1 MNKHYMQA
9 LILAAIAALA
19 AKEIEASEDEVK
31 DVLENDVNATGIFED
46 DLAALVAQCEDIS
59 WDDEDDDDAVCDG
72 PLSGVV
78 ACKENVEENID
89 KIINGLKI
97 GYNFIPGIGAGWC
110 RNEDDLEKMKD
121 FVRGALTVQA
131 MSCPCAGYGA

>member
-1 MNKHYMQA
+1 MNKHYIQA
-9 LILAAIAALA
+9 LVLAAVAALA
-19 AKEIEASEDEVK
+19 TKEIEA
-31 DVLENDVNATGIFED
+31 TED
-46 DLAALVAQCEDIS
+46 DVKAFVDEDILTGNFDDDLRCLVTDCEAQS
-59 WDDEDDDDAVCDG
+59 WDDEDDDAVCDG

-78 ACKENVEENID
+78 TCKENVEENID
-89 KIINGLKI
+89 KVINSLKV

-131 MSCPCAGYGA
+131 MSCPCTEC